1 MQIRIDISSRTEV
14 AAAIPLLQL
23 ILGHTFTTNGDGPV
37 SVVDESLRVP
47 AHVAAAVLANPAGA
61 VQALTDAVNPAV
73 FAANPAALP
82 VGAEA
87 PMNPAIFG
95 AGAAP
100 LGMPA
105 LPGAGAIPQ
114 MNAPVG
120 MPGSLPPMPGVL
132 PNAALPGNPAG
143 VPVGNA
149 TLPGT
154 PAAGPATGVDLDAE
168 GIPWDERIHAGTKT
182 KTKPGL
188 WKAKKGVNDEALVNS
203 IKAELKAR
211 AAGGVP
217 APVAAAAPAQQ
228 PQGGPAALPPLGAGP
243 FVPPGAV
250 SQPAQTVAP
259 SAPVGPPTTFEQ
271 FMPRITAACTSGV
284 LPMEAVQAAVTAY
297 QLPSITALQQNPTYV
312 PHVWA
317 YLQQQY
323 PALA

>member
-1 MQIRIDISSRTEV
+1 MQLSINISDRTAV

-37 SVVDESLRVP
+37 SIVDESLRVP
-47 AHVAAAVLANPAGA
+47 APVAAGA

-82 VGAEA
+82 AGAEA

-100 LGMPA
+100 LGVPA
-105 LPGAGAIPQ
+105 LPGAGAMPPLS
-114 MNAPVG
+114 APVG
-120 MPGSLPPMPGVL
+120 MPGSFPTMPGVL
-132 PNAALPGNPAG
+132 PPVVNGPQTV
-143 VPVGNA
+143 VPSVNA

-154 PAAGPATGVDLDAE
+154 PAAAPATGVELDAE

-182 KTKPGL
+182 KTVKNI
-188 WKAKKGVNDEALVNS
+188 WKAKKGLNDEAAVNA

-228 PQGGPAALPPLGAGP
+228 PQGGPAPLPPLGAGP

-250 SQPAQTVAP
+250 SPPAQTVAP
-259 SAPVGPPTTFEQ
+259 SAPVGPPSTFEQ